1 MMCVHA
7 ADQFRAQN
15 SSSQAREVDAGGCFA
30 PFKILIDLNPRSSV
44 GFDLTSMC
52 ADYWAFPVA
61 SLDRQ

>member
-1 MMCVHA
+1 VTT

-30 PFKILIDLNPRSSV
+30 PFRILLDLNPRSFV
-44 GFDLTSMC
+44 GFDLTSMF
-52 ADYWAFPVA
+52 ADYWALPVA